1 MASVKQIQILQTFGF
16 TNSYA
21 ESLTNFHAH
30 QLIEQLYHI
39 SKTYL
44 NNNRT
49 LLKLSIENASDRY
62 SNEEID
68 AIIKGGCQ

>member
-1 MASVKQIQILQTFGF
+1 MSSIKQIQILQSFGF
-16 TNSYA
+16 DKSYS
-21 ESLTNFHAH
+21 ESLPNFHAH

-44 NNNRT
+44 GGNRT
-49 LLKLSIENASDRY
+49 LLKLAIDNASDRF

-68 AIIKGGCQ
+68 MIIKGGC